1 MKIVPT
7 KLDFYFAKQDEI
19 ADRVK
24 YTLENGKW
32 VNYHIAAW
40 VFFPT
45 RLFALLNAGLNR
57 YDKG

>member
-7 KLDFYFAKQDEI
+7 KFDFYFAKQDEI

-32 VNYHIAAW
+32 VNYHIAA
-40 VFFPT
+40 
-45 RLFALLNAGLNR
+45 
-57 YDKG
+57 